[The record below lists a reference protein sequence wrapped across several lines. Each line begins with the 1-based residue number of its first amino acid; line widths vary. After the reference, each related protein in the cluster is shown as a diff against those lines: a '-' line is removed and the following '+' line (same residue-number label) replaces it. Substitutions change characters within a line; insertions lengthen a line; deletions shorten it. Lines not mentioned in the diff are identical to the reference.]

1 MDYRKEIDILMD
13 KIQNKA
19 LLKRVYRLLEYL
31 YVYVD

>member
-1 MDYRKEIDILMD
+1 MDYRKEINSLMD
-13 KIQNKA
+13 KIQNKD